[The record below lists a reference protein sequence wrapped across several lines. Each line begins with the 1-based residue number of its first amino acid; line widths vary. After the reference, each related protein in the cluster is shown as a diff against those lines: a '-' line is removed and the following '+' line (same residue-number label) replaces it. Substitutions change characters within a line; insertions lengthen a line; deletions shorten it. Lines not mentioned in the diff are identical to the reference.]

1 MTFKHSNKVVTMK
14 QHNLSNLPVGLFG
27 AVMGLFGLSNAWKWA
42 HQYWGIPLVDRI
54 IAGLGI
60 AAFIAM
66 YMAYGLKTLYG
77 SDAVIA
83 EFRHPI
89 SGPLFGT
96 PLISLLLLPLALSEY
111 SLMASRISWLIGCIG
126 MLLLAWV
133 MVGRWL
139 NVRQSTVHATP
150 AWFVPVVGLLNI
162 PLATPVLGWQSA
174 SHTLLVFV
182 FAIGLFFA
190 VPLFT
195 IILSRL
201 MFEEPISNTLAPS
214 LLILIAPF
222 AVGFS
227 AYVTIVGHIDLF
239 AQCLLSIA
247 LFLLSVLLF
256 RLRQLPRVCP
266 FRVSWWAVSFPLA
279 ASANASIRYAIY
291 AHSTLFDFIAGVVL
305 ILSTAIIMGLL
316 WFTVKGLI
324 QNKLSDLH

>member
-1 MTFKHSNKVVTMK
+1 MK
-14 QHNLSNLPVGLFG
+14 QHYLSNLPVALFG
-27 AVMGLFGLSNAWKWA
+27 SVMGLLGLSNAWKWA
-42 HQYWGIPLVDRI
+42 HLYWGIPLIDQI
-54 IAGLGI
+54 IAGLGM

-66 YMAYGLKTLYG
+66 CMAYGIKAVYD

-96 PLISLLLLPLALSEY
+96 AFISLLLLPLALSQY
-111 SLMASRISWLIGCIG
+111 SLMASRMEWLIGCVG
-126 MLLLAWV
+126 MLVLAWV

-139 NVRQSTVHATP
+139 NIRQSAVHATP

-162 PLATPVLGWQSA
+162 PLATPLLGWQSA
-174 SHTLLVFV
+174 FHTLLVFV

-190 VPLFT
+190 IPLFT

-227 AYVTIVGHIDLF
+227 AYITIIGHIDLF
-239 AQCLLSIA
+239 AQGLLSIA

-256 RLRQLPRVCP
+256 RLRQLPRICP

-279 ASANASIRYAIY
+279 ACANASIRYAMY
-291 AHSTLFDFIAGVVL
+291 AKSTLFDFIAGLVL
-305 ILSTAIIMGLL
+305 ILSTVIIMGLL
-316 WFTVKGLI
+316 FFTLKGLI
-324 QNKLSDLH
+324 QNKLPDLH